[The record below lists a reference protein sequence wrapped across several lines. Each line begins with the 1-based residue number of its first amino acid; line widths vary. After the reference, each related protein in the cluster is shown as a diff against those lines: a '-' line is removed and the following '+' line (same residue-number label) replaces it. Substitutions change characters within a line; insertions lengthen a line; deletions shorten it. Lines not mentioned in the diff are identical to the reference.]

1 MDKKQMIFEKLQKK
15 EYDSLLDLFDQN
27 PNLVRKYATMAT
39 YYTENSLGY
48 NALEFF
54 SYISKKRAALKPEYF
69 REIIR
74 RHIWGMNEEGANIDW
89 SAPEIIGAIVA
100 SEPELFGE
108 FASIMIMAAIEEP
121 IFHKG
126 MFEAVKMIGLKDRKL
141 IEYHLPKLRTFV
153 DNEDPELGRLAQM
166 VLREIGEVV

>member
-1 MDKKQMIFEKLQKK
+1 MDKKQMIFEQLDKK
-15 EYDSLLDLFDQN
+15 EFSRLLDLFDHD
-27 PNLVRKYATMAT
+27 PNLVRKYITMAT
-39 YYTENSLGY
+39 YDTDSSLGQ

-54 SYISKKRAALKPEYF
+54 RFLSEKRAALKPEYF

-100 SEPELFGE
+100 SEPDIFGE
-108 FASIMIMAAIEEP
+108 FASVMVMAAVDEP

-126 MFEAVKMIGLKDRKL
+126 MFAAVRMIGFNNKNL

-153 DNEDPELGRLAQM
+153 DDKDPELAQLAQT
-166 VLREIGEVV
+166 VLKEIGEVV